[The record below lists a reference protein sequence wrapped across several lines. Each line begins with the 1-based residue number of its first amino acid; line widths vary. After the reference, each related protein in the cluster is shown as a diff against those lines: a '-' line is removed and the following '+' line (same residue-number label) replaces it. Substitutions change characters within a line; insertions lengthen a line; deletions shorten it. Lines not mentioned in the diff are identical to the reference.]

1 MRTARISARDVAE
14 YLIWLA
20 AEAGDGLTNLKLQK
34 LLYYAQAWFIVLY
47 GRKLFEEDFEAWV
60 HGPVIRALYGCY
72 KEFSYSP
79 ITPSGRKPRP
89 LPEQV
94 VKHLKNILQTFGG
107 FSAYQL
113 ELMTHSE
120 LPWQNARRGLA
131 PDQSSRNIISTTD
144 MQSFYSGMLNG
155 QKA

>member
-1 MRTARISARDVAE
+1 MRPARISACDVAE

-34 LLYYAQAWFIVLY
+34 LLYYAQAWYIVLY
-47 GRKLFEEDFEAWV
+47 GRKLFEEEFEAWV
-60 HGPVIRALYGCY
+60 HGPVIRALYGFY
-72 KEFSYSP
+72 KDFSYSP
-79 ITPSGRKPRP
+79 IIPSGRKLRP

-94 VKHLKNILQTFGG
+94 VQHLKNILQTFGG

-144 MQSFYSGMLNG
+144 MQTFYSGMLNG